1 MDCRLAD
8 SIKSMLCFMKLV
20 TVLWL
25 WKKMP
30 LLFESKSSD
39 MFRGKGHDV
48 HDLLSGIDQEE
59 KKYYL

>member
-1 MDCRLAD
+1 
-8 SIKSMLCFMKLV
+8 MLCFMKLV

>member
-1 MDCRLAD
+1 
-8 SIKSMLCFMKLV
+8 MLCFIKLI

-30 LLFESKSSD
+30 LLFGSESSD

-48 HDLLSGIDQEE
+48 HDLLSRMDQEE